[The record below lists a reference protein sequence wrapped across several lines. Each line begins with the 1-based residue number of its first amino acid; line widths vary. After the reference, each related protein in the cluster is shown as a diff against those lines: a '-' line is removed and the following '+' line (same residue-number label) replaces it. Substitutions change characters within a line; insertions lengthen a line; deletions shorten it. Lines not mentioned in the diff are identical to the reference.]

1 MKKQSLLKSIS
12 KIFNSSTEDS
22 NIIFSDSIESY
33 STDKVDEQYQKAVF
47 LFSQKNKPIQP
58 YEKYPRYLHYELGIT
73 NPIKFHE
80 SMIEQGYLGQT
91 ESGKYSLTDKGKS
104 YLDEYD
110 YCVLLHKNTNLQIT
124 LEEYINVKKSHPP
137 YLKFNDIVW
146 SILNDRLNNS
156 YLSCDWYVYRSTL
169 WGMENILYKEK
180 KYHDSLRKIL
190 EILRL
195 DLSGCLYNFTFAS
208 LIIERIV
215 ELEGYFNEEVLDK
228 AYIQP
233 LPIQLCDKSLMRK
246 IVIDMFNEPVFD
258 EEKYIKI
265 LEKRKKLL
273 IK

>member
-1 MKKQSLLKSIS
+1 MKKQTILKSIS
-12 KIFNSSTEDS
+12 SFLKDSVEKHTSTETCDLTEPSSSIDTS
-22 NIIFSDSIESY
+22 NAM
-33 STDKVDEQYQKAVF
+33 KVNEHYQKAVF

-58 YEKYPRYLHYELGIT
+58 YEKYPRYFYYELGIT

-180 KYHDSLRKIL
+180 NIM
-190 EILRL
+190 
-195 DLSGCLYNFTFAS
+195 T
-208 LIIERIV
+208 
-215 ELEGYFNEEVLDK
+215 
-228 AYIQP
+228 
-233 LPIQLCDKSLMRK
+233 LCVK
-246 IVIDMFNEPVFD
+246 F
-258 EEKYIKI
+258 
-265 LEKRKKLL
+265 
-273 IK
+273 